1 MVIENFVK
9 PIRNNSFLIL
19 DLAMEQ
25 IKKLIADNKVFVFA
39 KSYCPYCKKAK
50 EALASINVEFGLLDL
65 DKYKT
70 NV

>member
-25 IKKLIADNKVFVFA
+25 VKKLIADNKVFVFA